1 MYISIEDLIE
11 ELKESFD
18 YDDKVLSYRIKVKK
32 SKSTC
37 TKENPNYPNDEDW
50 FFINNYWQSISFKVY
65 YLHIT

>member
-37 TKENPNYPNDEDW
+37 TKENPNYPNDED
-50 FFINNYWQSISFKVY
+50 
-65 YLHIT
+65 